1 MVHMLVAGRSKLHTK
16 HHAKTRGGTSQVVV
30 RSVRKTTDASSETTR
45 IVIEKRPFR
54 QVVAIIGVSALAA
67 LGVSISA
74 ISYADYRAGERIEE
88 ADRATQE
95 NLDHAARIGDC
106 LLGNSR
112 VVSAEASQRFIA
124 EANQKASE
132 LLDNKVAK
140 PLENATG
147 PLTDLSRAVPTT
159 TTTESTT
166 TTTQTAE
173 PPLPEGENAA
183 APPPVEQTTTTI
195 TIPAHLPEC
204 STVTAVSK

>member
-1 MVHMLVAGRSKLHTK
+1 M
-16 HHAKTRGGTSQVVV
+16 VV

-45 IVIEKRPFR
+45 IVIERRPFH

-159 TTTESTT
+159 TTTTTVESTT
-166 TTTQTAE
+166 TTTQPAIL
-173 PPLPEGENAA
+173 PPEGENVA
-183 APPPVEQTTTTI
+183 APLPAEQTATTI
-195 TIPAHLPEC
+195 TIPDHLPEC
-204 STVTAVSK
+204 SNIPAVRK